1 MRAPVAGT
9 MHRIAEPFATPSE
22 YAMTDSS
29 KVVLITG
36 AGRRIGAQIATTLHA
51 AGYRVALHAHRS
63 GEALGARVAEL
74 CALRAGSAQA
84 LHADL
89 RLPEAPAQ
97 LVADCIAAF
106 GRLDGVVNNASA
118 FYPTALGAATAA
130 QWDELFAVNARAPF
144 FIAQAAAAQLRHHRG
159 AIVNITDLHAQQP
172 MRNHP
177 LYGASKSALEML
189 TRSLALELA
198 PEVRVNAVAPGA
210 ILWPEEGKS
219 AASRQTLL
227 ARTPL
232 ERIGTPEEIAEA
244 VRWLLDDAG
253 FVTGHTLHVDGGRQL
268 S

>member
-1 MRAPVAGT
+1 
-9 MHRIAEPFATPSE
+9 
-22 YAMTDSS
+22 MTDSS

>member
-1 MRAPVAGT
+1 
-9 MHRIAEPFATPSE
+9 
-22 YAMTDSS
+22 MTDSS

-51 AGYRVALHAHRS
+51 AGYRVALHAHQS
-63 GEALGARVAEL
+63 ADALRARVAEL
-74 CALRAGSAQA
+74 CAQRAGSAQA

-89 RLPEAPAQ
+89 RLPHAPAQ
-97 LVADCIAAF
+97 LVAACIDAF

-118 FYPTALGAATAA
+118 FYPTAVGNATPA

-144 FIAQAAAAQLRHHRG
+144 FIAQAAAAQLRQHRG
-159 AIVNITDLHAQQP
+159 AIVNLTDLHAQQP

-198 PEVRVNAVAPGA
+198 PQVRVNAVAPGA

-219 AASRQTLL
+219 SDAKQALL

-232 ERIGTPEEIAEA
+232 ARIGTPEEIAEA
-244 VRWLLDDAG
+244 VRWLLDDAS
-253 FVTGHTLHVDGGRQL
+253 FITGQTLHVDGGRQL

>member
-1 MRAPVAGT
+1 
-9 MHRIAEPFATPSE
+9 
-22 YAMTDSS
+22 MTDSS

-36 AGRRIGAQIATTLHA
+36 AGRRIGAQIATRLHA

-63 GEALGARVAEL
+63 GTALGARVAEL

-144 FIAQAAAAQLRHHRG
+144 FIAQAAAAQLRQHRG

-210 ILWPEEGKS
+210 ILWPEQGKS
-219 AASRQTLL
+219 AAARQALL

-232 ERIGTPEEIAEA
+232 ARIGTPEEIAEA

>member
-1 MRAPVAGT
+1 
-9 MHRIAEPFATPSE
+9 
-22 YAMTDSS
+22 MTDSS

-36 AGRRIGAQIATTLHA
+36 AARRIGAQIATTLHA

-74 CALRAGSAQA
+74 CAQRAGSAQA
-84 LHADL
+84 LRADL

-144 FIAQAAAAQLRHHRG
+144 FIAQAAAAQLRQHRG
-159 AIVNITDLHAQQP
+159 AIVNLTDLHAQQP

-210 ILWPEEGKS
+210 ILWPEQGKS
-219 AASRQTLL
+219 ADARQALL

-232 ERIGTPEEIAEA
+232 ARIGTPEEIAEA

>member
-1 MRAPVAGT
+1 
-9 MHRIAEPFATPSE
+9 
-22 YAMTDSS
+22 MTDSS

-36 AGRRIGAQIATTLHA
+36 AARRIGAQIATTLHA

-74 CALRAGSAQA
+74 CAQRAGSAQA

-144 FIAQAAAAQLRHHRG
+144 FIAQAAAAQLRQHRG
-159 AIVNITDLHAQQP
+159 AIVNLTDLHAQQP

-210 ILWPEEGKS
+210 ILWPEQGKS
-219 AASRQTLL
+219 ADARQALL

-232 ERIGTPEEIAEA
+232 ARIGTPEEIAEA

>member
-144 FIAQAAAAQLRHHRG
+144 FIAQAAAAQLRQHRG

-219 AASRQTLL
+219 AAARQALL

-232 ERIGTPEEIAEA
+232 ARIGTPEEIAEA

-253 FVTGHTLHVDGGRQL
+253 FVTGHTLHVDGGRRL

>member
-1 MRAPVAGT
+1 
-9 MHRIAEPFATPSE
+9 
-22 YAMTDSS
+22 MTDSS

-63 GEALGARVAEL
+63 GAALGARVAEL

-219 AASRQTLL
+219 AAARQALL

-232 ERIGTPEEIAEA
+232 ARIGTPEEIAEA

>member
-1 MRAPVAGT
+1 
-9 MHRIAEPFATPSE
+9 
-22 YAMTDSS
+22 MTDSS

-36 AGRRIGAQIATTLHA
+36 AARRIGAQIATTLHA

-74 CALRAGSAQA
+74 CAQRAGSAQA

-89 RLPEAPAQ
+89 RLLEAPAQ

-144 FIAQAAAAQLRHHRG
+144 FIAQAAAAQLRQHRG
-159 AIVNITDLHAQQP
+159 AIVNLTDLHAQQP

-210 ILWPEEGKS
+210 ILWPEQGKS
-219 AASRQTLL
+219 ADARQALL

-232 ERIGTPEEIAEA
+232 ARIGTPEEIAEA

>member
-1 MRAPVAGT
+1 
-9 MHRIAEPFATPSE
+9 
-22 YAMTDSS
+22 MTDSS

-51 AGYRVALHAHRS
+51 AGYRLALHAHRS
-63 GEALGARVAEL
+63 GQALSARVAEL
-74 CALRAGSAQA
+74 CAQRAGSACA
-84 LHADL
+84 LQADL
-89 RLPEAPAQ
+89 RLPQAPAQ
-97 LVADCIAAF
+97 LVDDCIAAF
-106 GRLDGVVNNASA
+106 GRLDAVVNNASA
-118 FYPTALGAATAA
+118 FYPTALGQATPA

-144 FIAQAAAAQLRHHRG
+144 FIAQAAAAQLRLHRG
-159 AIVNITDLHAQQP
+159 AIVNLTDLHARQP

-210 ILWPEEGKS
+210 ILWPEEGK
-219 AASRQTLL
+219 AAEAKQALL

-232 ERIGTPEEIAEA
+232 ARIGTPEEIAEA
-244 VRWLLDDAG
+244 VRWLLDDAS
-253 FVTGHTLHVDGGRQL
+253 FITGHTLHVDGGRRL

>member
-1 MRAPVAGT
+1 
-9 MHRIAEPFATPSE
+9 
-22 YAMTDSS
+22 MTDSS

-51 AGYRVALHAHRS
+51 AGYRVALHAHCS

-144 FIAQAAAAQLRHHRG
+144 FIAQAAAAQLRQHRG
-159 AIVNITDLHAQQP
+159 AIVNITDLHAQKP

-210 ILWPEEGKS
+210 ILWPEQGKS
-219 AASRQTLL
+219 AAARQALL

-232 ERIGTPEEIAEA
+232 ARIGTPEEIAEA

>member
-1 MRAPVAGT
+1 
-9 MHRIAEPFATPSE
+9 
-22 YAMTDSS
+22 MTDSS

-51 AGYRVALHAHRS
+51 AGYRVALHTHRS
-63 GEALGARVAEL
+63 GASLGARVAEL

-89 RLPEAPAQ
+89 RLPEAPAR

-144 FIAQAAAAQLRHHRG
+144 FIAQAAAAQLRQHRG

-210 ILWPEEGKS
+210 ILWPEQGKS
-219 AASRQTLL
+219 AAAMQALL

-232 ERIGTPEEIAEA
+232 ARIGTPEEIAEA

>member
-1 MRAPVAGT
+1 
-9 MHRIAEPFATPSE
+9 
-22 YAMTDSS
+22 MTDSS

-89 RLPEAPAQ
+89 RLPEAPAR

-144 FIAQAAAAQLRHHRG
+144 FIAQAAAAQLRQHRG

-210 ILWPEEGKS
+210 ILWPEQGKS
-219 AASRQTLL
+219 AAAMQALL

-232 ERIGTPEEIAEA
+232 ARIGTPEEIAEA